1 MRKLRP
7 FEYFKPTSL
16 DEALQILTH
25 YGDRARILAGG
36 TDLLVDLKHRKSRS
50 PDAVVDL
57 KAIPS
62 LNHFT
67 WTEGNGFRA
76 GALFTIAAVTRHPE
90 IQERLD
96 MLRTAA
102 LAIGHPQVRSRATVA
117 GNLCNGSPAADMAPS
132 LLALDARVTIKS
144 ATAER
149 TVPLNTFYAAPFK
162 TILNPGEIVTGIEA
176 PPRPARTAGHYAW
189 FPKANAVDET
199 LVGAAAVVSLE
210 DVSLEDGRVIRD
222 VRIALGSMAPVPMRA
237 HKAEEFLRGQKF
249 EPLLVREAAQI
260 AASEAAPRKRAEYR
274 GEMAVLLLQRSLNH
288 AVQLAG

>member
-16 DEALQILTH
+16 DETLEILHH
-25 YGDRARILAGG
+25 YGEAGRVLAGG
-36 TDLLVDLKHRKSRS
+36 TDLLVGLKHRKSPS

-57 KAIPS
+57 KGVAS
-62 LNHFT
+62 LDHFT

-76 GALFTIAAVTRHPE
+76 GALFTVAAVASNAE
-90 IQERLD
+90 IHQRLP

-102 LAIGHPQVRSRATVA
+102 LAIGHPQVRSRATMV

-132 LLALDARVTIKS
+132 LLALDARVTIAS
-144 ATAER
+144 AGKVR
-149 TVPLNTFYAAPFK
+149 TLPLSDFYLGPFQTVLK
-162 TILNPGEIVTGIEA
+162 PGEIVTEIEV
-176 PPRPARTAGHYAW
+176 PPGPARSAGHYAW

-210 DVSLEDGRVIRD
+210 NGQVIHQ
-222 VRIALGSMAPVPMRA
+222 VRIALGSMAPVPIRA
-237 HKAEEFLRGQKF
+237 HRAEEFLRGQKI
-249 EPLLVREAAQI
+249 EPALVREAAHI
-260 AASEAAPRKRAEYR
+260 AAAETNPRRRAEYR
-274 GEMAVLLLQRSLNH
+274 GEMAVLLLQRSINE